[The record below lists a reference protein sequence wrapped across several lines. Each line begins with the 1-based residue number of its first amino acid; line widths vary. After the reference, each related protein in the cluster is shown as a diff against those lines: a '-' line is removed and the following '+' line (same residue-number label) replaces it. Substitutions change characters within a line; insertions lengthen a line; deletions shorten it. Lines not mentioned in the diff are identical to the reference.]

1 MRKLLAL
8 GWIAVIA
15 LTICGCVED
24 TAPKP
29 TPTPNK
35 ETIDHA
41 TKEMKDRMDAT
52 AEAGGKAV
60 TPAEPTKP
68 ADDAAKNDAEAP
80 K

>member
-15 LTICGCVED
+15 LTVCGCVED

-29 TPTPNK
+29 TPTPSK
-35 ETIDHA
+35 ETIDEK
-41 TKEMKDRMDAT
+41 TKEMKDRIDAT

-60 TPAEPTKP
+60 TPAEPVKP
-68 ADDAAKNDAEAP
+68 ADDSAKNKEEAP